1 MANSNTDTHFT
12 ERLRSARM
20 ETSQGDFNGFGE
32 GFSGFPK
39 ILSEDC
45 VAYTVYIIDAKLSDI
60 EVQEQ
65 LRQVQKAGIKLV
77 NELLKDFIWQRERI
91 QFDLTREKGKLPRFA
106 PIVGLVL
113 NFLTLGRRCLR
124 GRTNFGDSVEDEWL
138 IVYILRELSKSFA
151 QIWVTIV
158 DTDGQFLLIEAAN
171 ALPNWL
177 NPEIA
182 DFRVW
187 LNSGK
192 LFIIPINRP
201 ENGTAQKGST
211 PGMLTL
217 DDALKFLQEN
227 RAGLLHLPA
236 VDKEAFYRLQKYPKQ
251 IPDSLHHARIFI
263 PRKLAYILHHDPSY
277 ISPAV
282 EAFYLRDPIALRPL
296 QACDPKSFDFA
307 PTDCVDVS
315 VKFTKIGY
323 AQLKGQ
329 SFDPPPVWKDFQAA
343 NRDLESQEMINMG
356 MKVACGFEMLLSDS
370 QSQDKKV
377 VREIK
382 LLLEDLE
389 TGEDHLPSD
398 VEISKWQMKED
409 DESWL
414 DINFQDF
421 EEELAGR
428 ADVDRTN
435 DKAGFG
441 DQGAQEHLRKM
452 VARFQDFLDDDAAG
466 IEGAEYVDDM
476 DKDNDEDSISSE
488 DTEAN
493 DENEIDFNE
502 YHFTQ
507 IMREMLGM
515 GSTSANAGDNKHIVS
530 LGGTQSG
537 GDSSVPT
544 EGDDEEEVFET
555 MHGMEKELREA
566 GALELGSKQPF
577 ETSGLQ
583 QEDVK
588 EESDARAP
596 GESDADDEDVE
607 IDFNLAK
614 NLLESFKSQGGM
626 AGPTG
631 NLVGLMGLLL
641 PRDEDHGG

>member
-1 MANSNTDTHFT
+1 
-12 ERLRSARM
+12 M

-502 YHFTQ
+502 DHFTQ
-507 IMREMLGM
+507 MMREMLGM
-515 GSTSANAGDNKHIVS
+515 ASTSANAGDNKHIVS

-607 IDFNLAK
+607 IDLNLAK

>member
-1 MANSNTDTHFT
+1 M
-12 ERLRSARM
+12 
-20 ETSQGDFNGFGE
+20 
-32 GFSGFPK
+32 
-39 ILSEDC
+39 
-45 VAYTVYIIDAKLSDI
+45 
-60 EVQEQ
+60 
-65 LRQVQKAGIKLV
+65 
-77 NELLKDFIWQRERI
+77 
-91 QFDLTREKGKLPRFA
+91 
-106 PIVGLVL
+106 LVL

-138 IVYILRELSKSFA
+138 IVYILRELSKSFTR
-151 QIWVTIV
+151 IWVTIV

-201 ENGTAQKGST
+201 ETGTAQKGSR
-211 PGMLTL
+211 PGVLTL
-217 DDALKFLQEN
+217 DDALKFLQEDQ
-227 RAGLLHLPA
+227 AGLLHLPA
-236 VDKEAFYRLQKYPKQ
+236 VEREAFYRLQKYPKQ
-251 IPDSLHHARIFI
+251 VSDSLHHARILI
-263 PRKLAYILHHDPSY
+263 PRKLAYVLHHDPSY

-296 QACDPKSFDFA
+296 QTYEPGSLNFP
-307 PTDCVDVS
+307 PTDCVNVS
-315 VKFTKIGY
+315 TRFTKIGY
-323 AQLKGQ
+323 AQLKSQ

-356 MKVACGFEMLLSDS
+356 MKVGCGFEMLISDF

-377 VREIK
+377 VQEIK

-398 VEISKWQMKED
+398 GEISKWQMKED

-421 EEELAGR
+421 EKELAGE
-428 ADVDRTN
+428 ADADRKD

-441 DQGAQEHLRKM
+441 DRVAQEHLRKM

-466 IEGAEYVDDM
+466 TEGAEYVDDM
-476 DKDNDEDSISSE
+476 DNDNDEDSTLSE
-488 DTEAN
+488 DTEAD
-493 DENEIDFNE
+493 DENEVDFNE
-502 YHFTQ
+502 DHFTQ
-507 IMREMLGM
+507 MMREMLGM
-515 GSTSANAGDNKHIVS
+515 ASTSANAGNNKHIVDV
-530 LGGTQSG
+530 GGTQSG
-537 GDSSVPT
+537 GISSVPT
-544 EGDDEEEVFET
+544 EGDDEEEVFQN

-583 QEDVK
+583 QGDVK
-588 EESDARAP
+588 EESDTLAP
-596 GESDADDEDVE
+596 GEPDADDEDVE
-607 IDFNLAK
+607 IDLNLAK

-631 NLVGLMGLLL
+631 NLLGLMGLLL